1 MLEGQELLAS
11 LTALPTNRN
20 ADEAGLFYAVAKN
33 IGDKRAAVAEKGFG
47 RPLAKVVVA
56 ACGKA

>member
-20 ADEAGLFYAVAKN
+20 ADEAGLFFAVAKS
-33 IGDKRAAVAEKGFG
+33 IGDKRATVAEKGFG
-47 RPLAKVVVA
+47 RPLSKVQVA
-56 ACGKA
+56 ACGAA